1 MPEFGQES
9 CSLLLTLF
17 LPSLKEHKVK
27 PKRLGSSSTVKQLRD
42 DLKKI
47 YFPHH
52 TNPSNMPQIYI
63 ALNSTW
69 DEANIKQLYL
79 LYRPSFTTAVIY
91 CTEGQKL
98 SGKIQDHY

>member
-1 MPEFGQES
+1 
-9 CSLLLTLF
+9 
-17 LPSLKEHKVK
+17 
-27 PKRLGSSSTVKQLRD
+27 
-42 DLKKI
+42 
-47 YFPHH
+47 
-52 TNPSNMPQIYI
+52 MPQIYI